1 MIVTAS
7 IFSHQTRNVD
17 RKFLQSN
24 LIMYAMYQIAVMIV
38 VGVAVVT
45 IVEGEANTVRKIRLA
60 VLSLQNLCWLR
71 TGVLCGSRSCL
82 CGCLWWH

>member
-1 MIVTAS
+1 MNVKQAFMIVTAS

-38 VGVAVVT
+38 VGVAVVAL
-45 IVEGEANTVRKIRLA
+45 VEGEANTVCENKIFCPLCVFR
-60 VLSLQNLCWLR
+60 SLNE
-71 TGVLCGSRSCL
+71 VCL
-82 CGCLWWH
+82 F